1 MAYATA
7 ANTRRWRGAVA
18 AAVVQAG
25 LAVLIVK
32 GLAAHYA
39 GDRGDATPPLV
50 AFDQPPP
57 QPPPPPPPPPPEKAK
72 EVPKEA
78 GGAPPAPKAAPR
90 EAPKPKIAIAPPRPA
105 APVAGD
111 GNAQQSGLGPAGT
124 GSGAGGS
131 GSGTGT
137 GSGSG
142 SGGGVTS
149 GPVRVAGGISD
160 RDYPRWA
167 ASRGAAGTVG
177 ISFRV
182 RSDGR
187 VDRCAV
193 IGSSGDGE
201 LDGLTCEL
209 VERRFVYR
217 PARDAAGNPR
227 DTTLRTTFT
236 WGVRGR

>member
-7 ANTRRWRGAVA
+7 ANTRRWPGALAA
-18 AAVVQAG
+18 AAVQASI
-25 LAVLIVK
+25 AVLVVK

-39 GDRGDATPPLV
+39 ADRAADSPPLV
-50 AFDQPPP
+50 AFDQRRPE
-57 QPPPPPPPPPPEKAK
+57 PPPPPPPPAKAK
-72 EVPKEA
+72 PDREE
-78 GGAPPAPKAAPR
+78 GAPPAPKAAPR
-90 EAPKPKIAIAPPRPA
+90 EAPKPKVAIAPPRPA
-105 APVAGD
+105 APVAGS
-111 GNAQQSGLGPAGT
+111 GNAAQTGLAQAGS

-137 GSGSG
+137 GSGAG
-142 SGGGVTS
+142 SGAGAGS
-149 GPVRVAGGISD
+149 GPVRVAGTISD
-160 RDYPRWA
+160 RDYPRGA
-167 ASRGAAGTVG
+167 AARGAAGTVA

-182 RSDGR
+182 RVHGR

-193 IGSSGDGE
+193 IRSSGDAE
-201 LDGLTCEL
+201 LDALVCNL
-209 VERRFVYR
+209 VESRFVYR